1 MIGPVMAV
9 FEYKALEKSGKTVRG
24 IVDADSAAAARQ
36 KLREQ
41 NLYPTKLK
49 SSAGGGGAA
58 AGGPESAGAG
68 GFALG
73 GASPRDLAL
82 MTRQLAVLLVAGMPL
97 ADALNALIEQ
107 TSKARL
113 RKTIYEVRARVTEGM
128 SLADAFQGHRRIFSE
143 LYVNMVRA
151 GESSGTLETVLGRL
165 ADILERQAKLRAR
178 VLSTLAYPSFMVV
191 FAIGIISFLTFVIV
205 PRITQLFER
214 QEQELPRLTE
224 ILIGTTSF
232 VGAYWWA
239 IGIVVIGSAIGW
251 RLWVGS
257 VKGRRTWDRMKLR
270 FPLYGDLHMKLVCGR
285 FARVL
290 GTMLQSGL
298 TMMRALNVV
307 STVVEN
313 KYIEETLESVKS
325 DVRRGSGLAK
335 PLRATG
341 LFPALLIHM
350 TELGE
355 RSGELENMLIHVADT
370 FDEDVQ
376 VTVDAV
382 VSLLEPI
389 IIVVMGVFVGLL
401 VLSILLPILNL
412 TSGIG

>member
-1 MIGPVMAV
+1 MAV
-9 FEYKALEKSGKTVRG
+9 YEYKALEKSGKTVRG

-41 NLYPTKLK
+41 NLYPTKLR
-49 SSAGGGGAA
+49 SSAGGGVAA
-58 AGGPESAGAG
+58 AGPLETG
-68 GFALG
+68 GGGGIAFG

-113 RKTIYEVRARVTEGM
+113 RKTIYEVRARVTEGT
-128 SLADAFQGHRRIFSE
+128 SLADAFQAHRRIFSD

-151 GESSGTLETVLGRL
+151 GESSGTLEVVLGRL

-191 FAIGIISFLTFVIV
+191 FAVGIISFLTFVIV

-214 QEQELPRLTE
+214 QEQELPQLTE
-224 ILIGTTSF
+224 ILIGTTGF
-232 VGAYWWA
+232 VGKYWWA
-239 IGIVVIGSAIGW
+239 IAIVVVGMAIGW
-251 RLWVGS
+251 RVWVGS
-257 VKGRRTWDRMKLR
+257 PKGRLAWDRMKLR
-270 FPLYGDLHMKLVCGR
+270 VPMYGPLHMKLVCGR

-313 KYIEETLESVKS
+313 KYVEETLESVKS
-325 DVRRGSGLAK
+325 EVRRGGGLAK

-341 LFPALLIHM
+341 LFPPLLIHM

-355 RSGELENMLIHVADT
+355 RSGELEKMLVHVADT

-382 VSLLEPI
+382 VSLLEPM

>member
-1 MIGPVMAV
+1 MAV
-9 FEYKALEKSGKTVRG
+9 YEYKALEKSGKTVRG

-41 NLYPTKLK
+41 NLYPTKLR

-58 AGGPESAGAG
+58 AGPLETG
-68 GFALG
+68 GGGGIAFG

-113 RKTIYEVRARVTEGM
+113 RKTIYEVRARVTEGT
-128 SLADAFQGHRRIFSE
+128 SLADAFQAHRRIFSD

-151 GESSGTLETVLGRL
+151 GESSGTLEVVLGRL

-191 FAIGIISFLTFVIV
+191 FAVGIISFLTFVIV

-214 QEQELPRLTE
+214 QEQELPQITE
-224 ILIGTTSF
+224 ILIGTTGF
-232 VGAYWWA
+232 VGKYWWA
-239 IGIVVIGSAIGW
+239 IAIVVVGMAIGW
-251 RLWVGS
+251 RVWVGS
-257 VKGRRTWDRMKLR
+257 PKGRLAWDRMKLR
-270 FPLYGDLHMKLVCGR
+270 VPMYGPLHMKLVCGR

-313 KYIEETLESVKS
+313 KYVEETLESVKS
-325 DVRRGSGLAK
+325 EVRRGGGLAK

-341 LFPALLIHM
+341 LFPPLLIHM

-355 RSGELENMLIHVADT
+355 RSGELEKMLVHVADT

-382 VSLLEPI
+382 VSLLEPM

>member
-1 MIGPVMAV
+1 MAV
-9 FEYKALEKSGKTVRG
+9 YEYKALEKSGKTVRG
-24 IVDADSAAAARQ
+24 IVDADSEVAARQ

-41 NLYPTKLK
+41 NLYPTKLR
-49 SSAGGGGAA
+49 SGGGGTTAGGGPE
-58 AGGPESAGAG
+58 GGGV
-68 GFALG
+68 GFAFG

-97 ADALNALIEQ
+97 SDALNALIEQ

-113 RKTIYEVRARVTEGM
+113 RKTIYEVRARVTEGT
-128 SLADAFQGHRRIFSE
+128 SLADAFQAHRRIFSE

-151 GESSGTLETVLGRL
+151 GESSGTLEAVLGRL

-224 ILIGTTSF
+224 ILIGTTGF
-232 VGAYWWA
+232 VGKYWWA
-239 IGIVVIGSAIGW
+239 IMIVVAAAAVGW

-257 VKGRRTWDRMKLR
+257 EKGRLTWDRMKLR
-270 FPLYGDLHMKLVCGR
+270 FPLYGPLHLKLVCGR
-285 FARVL
+285 FSRVL

-313 KYIEETLESVKS
+313 KYIEATLESVKS
-325 DVRRGSGLAK
+325 EVRRGGGLAR

-341 LFPALLIHM
+341 LFPPLLIHM

-355 RSGELENMLIHVADT
+355 RSGELEKMLVHVADT

-382 VSLLEPI
+382 VSLLEPM

-412 TSGIG
+412 TSGVG

>member
-1 MIGPVMAV
+1 MAV
-9 FEYKALEKSGKTVRG
+9 YEYKALEKSGKTVRG

-41 NLYPTKLK
+41 NLYPTTLR
-49 SSAGGGGAA
+49 SSAGGGVAA
-58 AGGPESAGAG
+58 AGPLETG
-68 GFALG
+68 GGGGIAFG

-113 RKTIYEVRARVTEGM
+113 RKTIYEVRARVTEGT
-128 SLADAFQGHRRIFSE
+128 SLADAFQAHRRIFSD

-151 GESSGTLETVLGRL
+151 GESSGTLEVVLGRL

-191 FAIGIISFLTFVIV
+191 FAVGIISFLTFVIV

-214 QEQELPRLTE
+214 QEQELPQLTE
-224 ILIGTTSF
+224 ILIGTTGF
-232 VGAYWWA
+232 VGKYWWA
-239 IGIVVIGSAIGW
+239 IAIVVVGMAIGW
-251 RLWVGS
+251 RVWVGS
-257 VKGRRTWDRMKLR
+257 PKGRLAWDRMKLR
-270 FPLYGDLHMKLVCGR
+270 VPMYGPLHMKLVCGR

-313 KYIEETLESVKS
+313 KYVEETLESVKS
-325 DVRRGSGLAK
+325 EVRRGGGLAK

-341 LFPALLIHM
+341 LFPPLLIHM

-355 RSGELENMLIHVADT
+355 RSGELEKMLVHVADT

-382 VSLLEPI
+382 VSLLEPM

>member
-1 MIGPVMAV
+1 MAV
-9 FEYKALEKSGKTVRG
+9 FEYKALEKSGRTVRG

-41 NLYPTKLK
+41 QLYPTKLR
-49 SSAGGGGAA
+49 AGNNGGGTAA
-58 AGGPESAGAG
+58 EGGGSG
-68 GFALG
+68 GISFG
-73 GASPRDLAL
+73 GASLRDLAL

-97 ADALNALIEQ
+97 SDALNALLEQ

-113 RKTIYEVRARVTEGM
+113 RKTIYEVRARVMEGT
-128 SLADAFQGHRRIFSE
+128 SLADAFAGHPKMFSA
-143 LYVNMVRA
+143 LFVNMVRA
-151 GESSGTLETVLGRL
+151 GESSGTLEIVLGRL
-165 ADILERQAKLRAR
+165 ADILDHQAKLRAR
-178 VLSTLAYPSFMVV
+178 VLSTLAYPAFMVV

-214 QEQELPRLTE
+214 QNQELPRLTK
-224 ILIGTTSF
+224 ILIGTTGFIGS
-232 VGAYWWA
+232 YWWA
-239 IGIVVIGSAIGW
+239 VLIVVVGAAAGW
-251 RLWVGS
+251 RLWIAS
-257 VKGRRTWDRMKLR
+257 PKGRQAWDRFRLR
-270 FPLYGDLHMKLVCGR
+270 VPIYGSLHLKLVCGR

-307 STVVEN
+307 TTIIEN
-313 KYIEETLESVKS
+313 KHIEGVLESVKGE
-325 DVRRGSGLAK
+325 VRRGGGLGG
-335 PLRATG
+335 PLRASG
-341 LFPALLIHM
+341 AFPPLLIHM

-355 RSGELENMLIHVADT
+355 RSGELENMLVRVADT

-376 VTVDAV
+376 VTVDAA
-382 VSLLEPI
+382 VSLLEPM

>member
-1 MIGPVMAV
+1 MAV

-41 NLYPTKLK
+41 QLYPTKLK
-49 SSAGGGGAA
+49 AGNVGGAT
-58 AGGPESAGAG
+58 GSGAG
-68 GFALG
+68 SVAIG
-73 GASPRDLAL
+73 GASLRDLAL

-97 ADALNALIEQ
+97 SDALNALLEQ
-107 TSKARL
+107 TTKARL
-113 RKTIYEVRARVTEGM
+113 RKTIYEVRARVMEGT
-128 SLADAFQGHRRIFSE
+128 SLADGFAGHPKIFSAM
-143 LYVNMVRA
+143 YVNMVRA
-151 GESSGTLETVLGRL
+151 GESSGTLEVVLGRL
-165 ADILERQAKLRAR
+165 ADILDHQAKLRAR

-214 QEQELPRLTE
+214 QHQELPRLTK
-224 ILIGTTSF
+224 ILIGTTGF
-232 VGAYWWA
+232 IGHYWWA
-239 IGIVVIGSAIGW
+239 ILIVVVGAVIGW

-257 VKGRRTWDRMKLR
+257 ERGRRTWDRFRLR
-270 FPLYGDLHMKLVCGR
+270 LPLYGHLHLKLVCGR

-307 STVVEN
+307 TTIIEN
-313 KYIEETLESVKS
+313 KHIEDILEGVKS
-325 DVRRGSGLAK
+325 EVRRGSGLAG
-335 PLRATG
+335 PLRQSGA
-341 LFPALLIHM
+341 FPPLLIHM

-355 RSGELENMLIHVADT
+355 RSGELENMLVRVADT
-370 FDEDVQ
+370 FDDDVQ
-376 VTVDAV
+376 VTVDAM